1 MKRLVVGITAHVD
14 SGKTT
19 LSEAL
24 LYRTGEIRKLGRV
37 DHQTAFLDTHPM
49 ERDRGIT
56 IFAHQACIACENA
69 EYTLLD
75 TPGHV
80 DFSAETERTMQVLD
94 YAILVI
100 SGTDGVQSHTETL
113 WKLLERYQ
121 VPVFLFVNKMDLAGA
136 DKAAV
141 LEQLQTAGIA
151 TTPVAWSETAFFCT
165 DSTTEAQLQALS
177 CYENGEIYLQ
187 SLSSML
193 PPIVLQPQPKQ
204 EILDMTAAPGGK
216 TTQMAAM
223 TQNQANI
230 MACELHAIRAEKL
243 KYNVEKQGAKRVTV
257 SITDAR
263 RLSPYFSFDR
273 ILLDAPCSGSGTLS
287 LHTGAGL
294 QNFSPALV
302 QKTVKAQ
309 RALLKKAVSLLKKNQ
324 EMVYSTCSIL
334 PEENEEQVAAILK
347 TGQVELLPI
356 AFPGM
361 ETLPLLPSRFA
372 ETLCVCPDAQYEG
385 FFVAK
390 LRKKANG

>member
-1 MKRLVVGITAHVD
+1 
-14 SGKTT
+14 
-19 LSEAL
+19 
-24 LYRTGEIRKLGRV
+24 
-37 DHQTAFLDTHPM
+37 
-49 ERDRGIT
+49 
-56 IFAHQACIACENA
+56 
-69 EYTLLD
+69 
-75 TPGHV
+75 
-80 DFSAETERTMQVLD
+80 
-94 YAILVI
+94 
-100 SGTDGVQSHTETL
+100 
-113 WKLLERYQ
+113 
-121 VPVFLFVNKMDLAGA
+121 
-136 DKAAV
+136 
-141 LEQLQTAGIA
+141 
-151 TTPVAWSETAFFCT
+151 
-165 DSTTEAQLQALS
+165 
-177 CYENGEIYLQ
+177 
-187 SLSSML
+187 
-193 PPIVLQPQPKQ
+193 
-204 EILDMTAAPGGK
+204 MTAAPGGK

-243 KYNVEKQGAKRVTV
+243 KYNVEKQGAKRVTISV
-257 SITDAR
+257 TDAR

-287 LHTGAGL
+287 MHTGAGL

-309 RALLKKAVSLLKKNQ
+309 RALLKKAISLLKKNQ

>member
-1 MKRLVVGITAHVD
+1 MPNLNNV
-14 SGKTT
+14 
-19 LSEAL
+19 
-24 LYRTGEIRKLGRV
+24 
-37 DHQTAFLDTHPM
+37 PM
-49 ERDRGIT
+49 LPP
-56 IFAHQACIACENA
+56 
-69 EYTLLD
+69 Y
-75 TPGHV
+75 
-80 DFSAETERTMQVLD
+80 
-94 YAILVI
+94 
-100 SGTDGVQSHTETL
+100 
-113 WKLLERYQ
+113 LLERLSACYSQ
-121 VPVFLFVNKMDLAGA
+121 EQTDHICAGYAAQRAVSFRVNTLKATVP
-136 DKAAV
+136 AV

-257 SITDAR
+257 SVTDAR

-287 LHTGAGL
+287 LHTGAGISAEKKSGDGL
-294 QNFSPALV
+294 FHLLHPAGR
-302 QKTVKAQ
+302 KRRTGCSDFKDRTSGTAAHCISWHGNAATAAEPIC
-309 RALLKKAVSLLKKNQ
+309 RNAV
-324 EMVYSTCSIL
+324 CL
-334 PEENEEQVAAILK
+334 PRC
-347 TGQVELLPI
+347 PI
-356 AFPGM
+356 
-361 ETLPLLPSRFA
+361 
-372 ETLCVCPDAQYEG
+372 
-385 FFVAK
+385 
-390 LRKKANG
+390 

>member
-1 MKRLVVGITAHVD
+1 MPNLNNVP
-14 SGKTT
+14 T
-19 LSEAL
+19 LPS
-24 LYRTGEIRKLGRV
+24 Y
-37 DHQTAFLDTHPM
+37 
-49 ERDRGIT
+49 
-56 IFAHQACIACENA
+56 
-69 EYTLLD
+69 
-75 TPGHV
+75 
-80 DFSAETERTMQVLD
+80 
-94 YAILVI
+94 
-100 SGTDGVQSHTETL
+100 
-113 WKLLERYQ
+113 LLERLSACYSQ
-121 VPVFLFVNKMDLAGA
+121 EQTDRICAGYAAQRAVSFRVNTLKATVP
-136 DKAAV
+136 AV

-309 RALLKKAVSLLKKNQ
+309 RALLKKAGSL
-324 EMVYSTCSIL
+324 
-334 PEENEEQVAAILK
+334 
-347 TGQVELLPI
+347 
-356 AFPGM
+356 
-361 ETLPLLPSRFA
+361 
-372 ETLCVCPDAQYEG
+372 
-385 FFVAK
+385 
-390 LRKKANG
+390 

>member
-1 MKRLVVGITAHVD
+1 MPNLNNVP
-14 SGKTT
+14 T
-19 LSEAL
+19 LPP
-24 LYRTGEIRKLGRV
+24 Y
-37 DHQTAFLDTHPM
+37 
-49 ERDRGIT
+49 
-56 IFAHQACIACENA
+56 
-69 EYTLLD
+69 
-75 TPGHV
+75 
-80 DFSAETERTMQVLD
+80 
-94 YAILVI
+94 
-100 SGTDGVQSHTETL
+100 
-113 WKLLERYQ
+113 LLERLSACYSQ
-121 VPVFLFVNKMDLAGA
+121 EQTDRICAGYAAQRAVSFRVNTLKATVP
-136 DKAAV
+136 AV

-151 TTPVAWSETAFFCT
+151 TASVAWSDTAFFCT
-165 DSTTEAQLQALS
+165 DSTTEAQLQALP

-257 SITDAR
+257 SVTDAR

-309 RALLKKAVSLLKKNQ
+309 RALLKKAISLLKKNQ

-390 LRKKANG
+390 LRKKANE

>member
-1 MKRLVVGITAHVD
+1 
-14 SGKTT
+14 
-19 LSEAL
+19 
-24 LYRTGEIRKLGRV
+24 
-37 DHQTAFLDTHPM
+37 
-49 ERDRGIT
+49 
-56 IFAHQACIACENA
+56 
-69 EYTLLD
+69 
-75 TPGHV
+75 
-80 DFSAETERTMQVLD
+80 
-94 YAILVI
+94 
-100 SGTDGVQSHTETL
+100 
-113 WKLLERYQ
+113 
-121 VPVFLFVNKMDLAGA
+121 
-136 DKAAV
+136 
-141 LEQLQTAGIA
+141 
-151 TTPVAWSETAFFCT
+151 
-165 DSTTEAQLQALS
+165 
-177 CYENGEIYLQ
+177 
-187 SLSSML
+187 
-193 PPIVLQPQPKQ
+193 
-204 EILDMTAAPGGK
+204 
-216 TTQMAAM
+216 M

-334 PEENEEQVAAILK
+334 PEENDEQVAAILK
-347 TGQVELLPI
+347 TEQVELLPI
-356 AFPGM
+356 AFSGM

>member
-1 MKRLVVGITAHVD
+1 MPNLNNVP
-14 SGKTT
+14 T
-19 LSEAL
+19 LPP
-24 LYRTGEIRKLGRV
+24 Y
-37 DHQTAFLDTHPM
+37 
-49 ERDRGIT
+49 
-56 IFAHQACIACENA
+56 
-69 EYTLLD
+69 
-75 TPGHV
+75 
-80 DFSAETERTMQVLD
+80 
-94 YAILVI
+94 
-100 SGTDGVQSHTETL
+100 
-113 WKLLERYQ
+113 LLERLSACYSQ
-121 VPVFLFVNKMDLAGA
+121 EQTDRICAGYAAQRAVSFRVNTLKATVP
-136 DKAAV
+136 AV

-151 TTPVAWSETAFFCT
+151 TASVAWSDTAFFCT
-165 DSTTEAQLQALS
+165 DSTTEAQLQALP

-257 SITDAR
+257 SVTDAR

-309 RALLKKAVSLLKKNQ
+309 RALLKKAISLLKKTKNRLQ
-324 EMVYSTCSIL
+324 
-334 PEENEEQVAAILK
+334 
-347 TGQVELLPI
+347 
-356 AFPGM
+356 
-361 ETLPLLPSRFA
+361 RF
-372 ETLCVCPDAQYEG
+372 
-385 FFVAK
+385 
-390 LRKKANG
+390 

>member
-1 MKRLVVGITAHVD
+1 MPNLNNVP
-14 SGKTT
+14 T
-19 LSEAL
+19 LPS
-24 LYRTGEIRKLGRV
+24 Y
-37 DHQTAFLDTHPM
+37 
-49 ERDRGIT
+49 
-56 IFAHQACIACENA
+56 
-69 EYTLLD
+69 
-75 TPGHV
+75 
-80 DFSAETERTMQVLD
+80 
-94 YAILVI
+94 
-100 SGTDGVQSHTETL
+100 
-113 WKLLERYQ
+113 LLERLSACYSQ
-121 VPVFLFVNKMDLAGA
+121 EQTDRICAGYATQRAVSFRVNTLKATVP
-136 DKAAV
+136 V

-257 SITDAR
+257 SVTDAR

-309 RALLKKAVSLLKKNQ
+309 RALLKKAISLLKKNQ

-356 AFPGM
+356 AFSGM
-361 ETLPLLPSRFA
+361 ETLPLLPSQFA